1 MPKYCS
7 LGLGGAVD
15 RIWGMMG
22 TQVACRGVFCRYF
35 IVIFGDISQKAP
47 SFLEIVRL
55 NISESLQTLYI
66 DSHGLFLIE
75 NIIFYVFLCFSGF
88 LAPQKGRK

>member
-1 MPKYCS
+1 M
-7 LGLGGAVD
+7 D

-22 TQVACRGVFCRYF
+22 TQVLCRGVFCRYF

-66 DSHGLFLIE
+66 DSHGEARFFEI
-75 NIIFYVFLCFSGF
+75 
-88 LAPQKGRK
+88 RKKSAMTVALSPKKTITY